1 MGGDLQ
7 PFLDSI
13 AHTRAQLT
21 LFRDYAYED
30 VILDVLRLFE
40 ASCDDARQEA
50 GDDGSVYKLL
60 ACASLR
66 SANSIINWLRLRD
79 NNCVCAAPADVLDH
93 QRLRACQEA
102 FLFASEYHPVY
113 GAISLYKRGVYDCVA
128 KGKTL
133 EFRPLS
139 QRMLWFRAMVD
150 NMESD
155 ANPIH
160 KAVTPTH
167 RDTHIVSKLI
177 LLARLALGDALH
189 FRFMH
194 TVDLVLV
201 MPLLCMDL
209 MRCLK

>member
-1 MGGDLQ
+1 
-7 PFLDSI
+7 
-13 AHTRAQLT
+13 
-21 LFRDYAYED
+21 
-30 VILDVLRLFE
+30 
-40 ASCDDARQEA
+40 
-50 GDDGSVYKLL
+50 
-60 ACASLR
+60 
-66 SANSIINWLRLRD
+66 
-79 NNCVCAAPADVLDH
+79 
-93 QRLRACQEA
+93 
-102 FLFASEYHPVY
+102 
-113 GAISLYKRGVYDCVA
+113 
-128 KGKTL
+128 
-133 EFRPLS
+133 S

-209 MRCLK
+209 MRCRKQLCKFVGWRFNPAFYLANDAPQLRFQLARAGTSAFHLTSMCITAGLHQQAAANMLITLLDREALSTCGLHQPLAHALIESRIGGKTNGLGLNCRIHVDALQLSRTNHAHLDACFNRRTLAIIP